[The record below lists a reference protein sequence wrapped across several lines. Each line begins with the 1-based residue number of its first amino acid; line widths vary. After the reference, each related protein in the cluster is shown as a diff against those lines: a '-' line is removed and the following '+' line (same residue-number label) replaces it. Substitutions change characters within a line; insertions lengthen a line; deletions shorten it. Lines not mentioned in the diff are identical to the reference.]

1 MNRLIQS
8 FKAAF
13 QGIRLAIVSQQNL
26 KIHVAVALMVCSAGV
41 YIDLSLIEW
50 ILIAVAIGL
59 VISAE
64 IMNTAIEALVD
75 MVEPERNPR
84 AGRVKDIA
92 AGAVLV
98 ASFTAIVIGVLVF
111 ARYLV

>member
-1 MNRLIQS
+1 MNRLFRS

-13 QGIRLAIVSQQNL
+13 QGIRAAIVSQQNL
-26 KIHVAVALMVCSAGV
+26 KIHVAVALTVCAAGV
-41 YIDLSLIEW
+41 YVDLTLIEW
-50 ILIAVAIGL
+50 ALVAVAIGL

-64 IMNTAIEALVD
+64 LMNTAIETLVD
-75 MVEPERNPR
+75 VVEPEKNPR

-98 ASFTAIVIGVLVF
+98 ASIAAIIIGVLVF
-111 ARYLV
+111 ARYFV